1 MNAVLVAVAVML
13 VLSLLRIN
21 VVFSLAIGA
30 LIGGLVGGISLT
42 DTVNIY
48 TEGLGN
54 SASVALS
61 YGLLGAFAVV
71 ISRTGLP
78 NAVVAVALKIVGREG
93 DTKRKAL
100 SKVLILLII
109 LIISCFSQNVIPV
122 HIAFIPL
129 LIPPLLTVFNQLEI
143 DRRLVATVI
152 TFGLVTP
159 YMLLPAG
166 FGKIYHDI
174 LATNVQENGLVVHD
188 GDIVK
193 AMALPALGMVI
204 GLLVAVFIS
213 YRKPRVYKDS
223 KLTVNEETSDNRL
236 SYTRKGIIISLI
248 AIFVALAVQIP
259 LDSMI
264 FGSLAGIIVVY
275 LSGVV
280 KWNEADTVLTDGM
293 RMMAFIGFV
302 MLSASGFAK
311 VIQETGD
318 VETLVQG
325 SVNLIGGNQ
334 VLGILLMLVIGLLV
348 TMGIGSSFSTIP
360 IIATIFVPLCLELG
374 LSPLATIS
382 VIGTAGALGDAG
394 SPASDSTLGPTSG
407 LSVDRQHNHIWD
419 TCVPTFLH
427 YNIPLII
434 FGWIAAL
441 VL

>member
-93 DTKRKAL
+93 DTKRKVL

-223 KLTVNEETSDNRL
+223 KLTVNEETSDNGL

>member
-78 NAVVAVALKIVGREG
+78 DAVVAGALKIVGREG

-100 SKVLILLII
+100 SKVLMLLII

-159 YMLLPAG
+159 YMFLPAG

-174 LATNVQENGLVVHD
+174 LAANIQENGLAVHS

-213 YRKPRVYKDS
+213 YRKPRIYKNS
-223 KLTVNEETSDNRL
+223 NLTMNEETSNTEP
-236 SYTRKGIIISLI
+236 SYTRKGIIVSLI
-248 AIFVALAVQIP
+248 AIVVALAVQIP
-259 LDSMI
+259 LSSMI

-374 LSPLATIS
+374 LSPLATIAI
-382 VIGTAGALGDAG
+382 IGTAGALGDAG

-441 VL
+441 IL

>member
-100 SKVLILLII
+100 SKVLMLLII

-159 YMLLPAG
+159 YMFLPAG

-174 LATNVQENGLVVHD
+174 LAANIQENGLAVHS

-213 YRKPRVYKDS
+213 YRKPRLYKDS
-223 KLTVNEETSDNRL
+223 NLTMNEETSNNEP
-236 SYTRKGIIISLI
+236 SYTRKGIIVSLI
-248 AIFVALAVQIP
+248 AIVVALAVQIP
-259 LDSMI
+259 LSSMI

-374 LSPLATIS
+374 LSPLATIAI
-382 VIGTAGALGDAG
+382 IGTAGALGDAG